1 MQPFRVWYTFNKA
14 MQDMLERLSRRSPNK
29 LAMVTA
35 TLRNV
40 ACLGSDDQGLLEG
53 FRACTRCCAQ
63 ALEHFR
69 NGLTRTVWPHWLSL
83 LQRGEERH
91 TNFSAKALTNRQDH
105 ELLA

>member
-1 MQPFRVWYTFNKA
+1 MQPFRVWYTFNMA

-53 FRACTRCCAQ
+53 GRTCTRCCAQ
-63 ALEHFR
+63 ALEHLS
-69 NGLTRTVWPHWLSL
+69 GTASLTPHKL
-83 LQRGEERH
+83 LCEGTDQPAG
-91 TNFSAKALTNRQDH
+91 S
-105 ELLA
+105 